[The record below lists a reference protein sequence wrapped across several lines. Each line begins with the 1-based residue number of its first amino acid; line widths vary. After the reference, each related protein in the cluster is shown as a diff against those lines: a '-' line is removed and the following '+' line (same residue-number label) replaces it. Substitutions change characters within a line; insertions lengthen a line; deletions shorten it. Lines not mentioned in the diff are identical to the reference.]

1 MLSKKLQLKF
11 YLERNGKPL
20 ELESFVPVF
29 HDWIRRDALG
39 ELLIDVADYAHV
51 QDGPGV
57 VLIGHASDYFL
68 DLGDGRPG
76 LLYTRKR
83 DASES
88 GPERVAEAFRR
99 ALKAC
104 RLLEQAEPLA
114 GHVRFRTDEVLVR
127 VVDRASTANDDQN
140 FNELRGELEATLA
153 QLWAGASV
161 RIEREGSP
169 KELLTARVRAA
180 SAPTLDTLL
189 NRAG

>member
-11 YLERNGKPL
+11 FLEQNGKPL

-83 DASES
+83 DAAGS

-104 RLLEQAEPLA
+104 RLLERAEP

-127 VVDRASTANDDQN
+127 VVDRASTANDEQS

-161 RIEREGSP
+161 RVEREGSP
-169 KELLTARVRAA
+169 QELLSARVRAS
-180 SAPTLDTLL
+180 SAPTLETLV